1 MSWHTLG
8 ELVRWAALHPWPRPS
23 DPPPPVP
30 GRLGRDLAATRRD
43 PVGRWAW
50 LCVAVGLALIG
61 ITARWPVPRG
71 YWASYLRRHRLVGAA
86 QPAAAASWPPRGVN
100 PDRTPDLKSDH
111 QP

>member
-1 MSWHTLG
+1 MNWPTIA
-8 ELVRWAALHPWPRPS
+8 ELARWAALHPWPRPS

-50 LCVAVGLALIG
+50 LCIAVGLALIG

-71 YWASYLRRHRLVGAA
+71 YWASYLRRHPLTG
-86 QPAAAASWPPRGVN
+86 GE
-100 PDRTPDLKSDH
+100 
-111 QP
+111 